1 MARTVKFKLDDTPG
15 HLLRRASQYAYD
27 LFTTEVGAGGL
38 TPRQFTVLVAVS
50 QNEGLTQTDL
60 VTLTGIDRSTLAD
73 MISRMMS
80 SGLLTRQRTKDDA
93 RANSVTLSAKGR
105 AALSRATSKADA
117 AEKKILSA
125 VPAAHRKSFMAA
137 LRAIAAKTSEEGGSR
152 PAKKATKKKAA
163 KRATSPKGAK
173 TAKKKSAKR
182 KTAKRT
188 AKRSSSKAAKSKR

>member
-27 LFTTEVGAGGL
+27 LFTSEVGTGGL

-73 MISRMMS
+73 MISRMIGS
-80 SGLLTRQRTKDDA
+80 KLLARQRTKNDA
-93 RANSVTLSAKGR
+93 RANSVSLSAKGR
-105 AALSRATSKADA
+105 TALNRALSKAAA

-137 LRAIAAKTSEEGGSR
+137 LRAIAAATSEEGDSR
-152 PAKKATKKKAA
+152 PAKKATKRKVAA
-163 KRATSPKGAK
+163 K
-173 TAKKKSAKR
+173 AKKKSAKR
-182 KTAKRT
+182 KTAKRV
-188 AKRSSSKAAKSKR
+188 AKRPSKKAAKKKR